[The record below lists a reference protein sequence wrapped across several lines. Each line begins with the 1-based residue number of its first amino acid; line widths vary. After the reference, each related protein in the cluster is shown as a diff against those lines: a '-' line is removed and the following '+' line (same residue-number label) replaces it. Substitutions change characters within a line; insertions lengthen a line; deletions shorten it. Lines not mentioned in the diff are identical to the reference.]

1 MPFCYQHPK
10 YWQVIAQE
18 TKQTGSMIAS
28 RKLFADSQVAH
39 PIKEDEFIKVEN
51 IKGRL
56 LVIGAEDDLLWDT
69 AKYIHRIE
77 KRLADIS
84 HDCRLETVVYKH
96 ATHFVFPESM
106 IKKMLP
112 IGSSLFVSI
121 AFPNSKKYKAEC
133 KAARV
138 DIDRRVTSAITQ
150 WKNDK

>member
-1 MPFCYQHPK
+1 
-10 YWQVIAQE
+10 
-18 TKQTGSMIAS
+18 MIAS
-28 RKLFADSQVAH
+28 RKSFADSQVAH

-138 DIDRRVTSAITQ
+138 DIVRRVTSAITQ